1 MQSQRLKYSINPFSL
16 FTNNS
21 NSTLKPEFKIP
32 EISKF
37 ESDTK
42 KKNEIEEIDKKEF
55 SNLLDKLDEDE
66 KEKTKKNE
74 KELLLSART
83 KNTTPPTVQQ
93 SFVDRYESEIA
104 PPKQLKEYQDLGL
117 KHKKLLLKES
127 KSLQVQYST
136 DLLEA
141 NKMEITVQKISNL
154 LLDFVTILQG
164 QREQVDDVNH
174 CGKVTLDFVKDTDD
188 ELALTIQRSESHQ
201 RSMVLLTVGLGL
213 LLLLLDYITP

>member
-21 NSTLKPEFKIP
+21 NSTLKPEFKNP
-32 EISKF
+32 QISKIKSDAVKNH
-37 ESDTK
+37 EIEDTDTK
-42 KKNEIEEIDKKEF
+42 DF
-55 SNLLDKLDEDE
+55 SNLLDKLDDDE
-66 KEKTKKNE
+66 KEKSQKID
-74 KELLLSART
+74 KELLLART
-83 KNTTPPTVQQ
+83 KSAAPPPVQQ

-104 PPKQLKEYQDLGL
+104 PPKQLKEYQELGL

-136 DLLEA
+136 DLLETS
-141 NKMEITVQKISNL
+141 KMEITVTKISNL

-164 QREQVDDVNH
+164 QREQVDDVNQ
-174 CGKVTLDFVKDTDD
+174 CGKITLDFVKDTDD
-188 ELALTIQRSESHQ
+188 ELSLTIQRSESHQ